1 MKRYFILLVALSLI
15 LSGCL
20 RSLEKEGITN
30 EITYKGRVIDAS
42 NKPLSGIMVRIT
54 NGNLIHNSTMTDN
67 DGIFQVSVNIAN
79 IDSKY
84 YIQIG
89 DEASYVKRSSLK
101 GFGQGIYD
109 YGDIP
114 FVDIKLPTVET
125 VGVTNMTEKSF
136 TCKCNVKSQG
146 GAIVTD
152 RGLCWSTNIP
162 TISDHKEKFGSGE
175 GEYSVTVS
183 NENFDFHST
192 SYYAR
197 AYAINEYGIAYGD
210 AVELNSSKLKEFSL
224 PTMKYGGYTYTIHPD
239 LGGMTW
245 KQANTACENLLA
257 EGYNDWYLPNKEEM
271 LAIAEKTNVL
281 DSGKRYWTSTEV
293 NSVYGEHYHVTYDSQ
308 TKKWETEFYGIHDD
322 SILRTIPVRKEK

>member
-1 MKRYFILLVALSLI
+1 MKRLISVVLLLSLL

-54 NGNLIHNSTMTDN
+54 NGTLIYNSAMTDN
-67 DGIFQVSVNIAN
+67 DGIFQISVSIVN

-89 DEASYVKRSSLK
+89 DEASFAKRSSLK

-125 VGVTNMTEKSF
+125 VSVTNMTETSF
-136 TCKCNVKSQG
+136 TCRCNVKYQG
-146 GAIVTD
+146 EAIVTE

-162 TISDHKEKFGSGE
+162 TINDNKETFGSGD

-183 NENFDFHST
+183 NENFNFNT
-192 SYYAR
+192 TTYYAR
-197 AYAINEYGIAYGD
+197 AYAINEYGVAYGD

-224 PTMKYGGYTYTIHPD
+224 PTMQFGGYTYTIHPD
-239 LGGMTW
+239 LGSMTW
-245 KQANTACENLLA
+245 EQANTACENLVA
-257 EGYNDWYLPNKEEM
+257 YGHDDWFLPNVQEL
-271 LAIAEKTNVL
+271 LAIAEKTDVL
-281 DSGKRYWTSTEV
+281 VSREHYWTSAIEGAYPCYIYCYNGEWRDGDAGKY
-293 NSVYGEHYHVTYDSQ
+293 NS
-308 TKKWETEFYGIHDD
+308 K
-322 SILRTIPVRKEK
+322 RTIPVRKW